1 MIIFTNRGI
10 QSQVIN
16 FIDGSSVS
24 VESGKEYKLNE
35 KKVYTEELARITK
48 LLEIKVETF
57 GSSRGNALKKA
68 DTPIENKPIEDEG
81 SKKPDSSGGK

>member
-35 KKVYTEELARITK
+35 KKVYAEELARVTK
-48 LLEIKVETF
+48 LLEIKVVKPASF
-57 GSSRGNALKKA
+57 GNSSQKV
-68 DTPIENKPIEDEG
+68 DSQIENKPIKEG
-81 SKKPDSSGGK
+81 GLKKPDSSGGK